1 MLVVAVVHFVLYSVG
16 VSLFVEGFSSVYLDL
31 DHECACA
38 SHHSLSHAL
47 HYCSHDVSIRITCEC
62 CPRAA
67 SVETHFPSCYKCSRE
82 IGPDNWIQ
90 LSGPISSY
98 PARFPG
104 CICSTMENAF
114 PQKPCGWPWAF
125 LMVPA
130 LRVRLCARALGLW
143 PCGFEPTTNVV
154 FVGTSYPARFPGCSC
169 STMENAFPQL
179 PIHHDTFR
187 RAVSLSHR

>member
-1 MLVVAVVHFVLYSVG
+1 LLKGSPLCTLTLTMNVRAP
-16 VSLFVEGFSSVYLDL
+16 
-31 DHECACA
+31 
-38 SHHSLSHAL
+38 
-47 HYCSHDVSIRITCEC
+47 RITLSLT
-62 CPRAA
+62 PSTIVVMMSAFASPA
-67 SVETHFPSCYKCSRE
+67 SVVR
-82 IGPDNWIQ
+82 GPLLWKRIFHRATNAAGK
-90 LSGPISSY
+90 SGRITGSSY